1 MRSKTEKTERRNEAR
16 RRLREQP
23 TRRPAQTTR
32 PRGNSPIDQ
41 RDLERGLER
50 LETVVGR

>member
-1 MRSKTEKTERRNEAR
+1 MRSNREKTERRDEAR

-23 TRRPAQTTR
+23 AGRLAQVTR
-32 PRGNSPIDQ
+32 PRGNSDVDQ
-41 RDLERGLER
+41 RDLQRSMER